1 MKVINEF
8 KENNKTTGLELTN
21 NEAVEMISKNSEL
34 IKKNRSL
41 LDFSKIVESGEIVFG
56 SASSKPFKSYLH

>member
-1 MKVINEF
+1 MKASNEF

-21 NEAVEMISKNSEL
+21 NEAAKRISEDSEFTKN
-34 IKKNRSL
+34 KRSL
-41 LDFSKIVESGEIVFG
+41 LDFSKIIESGEIVFG